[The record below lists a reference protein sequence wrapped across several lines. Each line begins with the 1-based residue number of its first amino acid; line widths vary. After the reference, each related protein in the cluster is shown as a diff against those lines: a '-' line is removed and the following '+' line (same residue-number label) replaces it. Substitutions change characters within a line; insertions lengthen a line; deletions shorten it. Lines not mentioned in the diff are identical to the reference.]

1 MFNAVEPITNR
12 NSTKLM
18 ARTSK
23 HILVIEDDPD
33 IAQALALFLGDEGY
47 NVELATSGESGL
59 AKLTSK
65 FYDLLILDMMLPG
78 IDGLEVCRRLRAQSA
93 YTPIIIVSSRSAE
106 AHRIVGLEM
115 GADDYINKPFSLL
128 ELAARVKALIRRV
141 EALKQ
146 AQAQPDS
153 TAIVTGH
160 LRIDP
165 ATHEVSLEGHALEL
179 TAREFELL
187 YFFAKHPGHIF
198 TRLELLN
205 QVWGYSHDGY
215 EHTVNSTINRLRA
228 KIEADP
234 TNPKHILTV
243 WGVGYKF
250 ADVEA

>member
-1 MFNAVEPITNR
+1 M
-12 NSTKLM
+12 L
-18 ARTSK
+18 RTSK

-33 IAQALALFLGDEGY
+33 IAQALGLFLADEGY
-47 NVELATSGESGL
+47 KVELATSGESGL
-59 AKLTSK
+59 AKLAGK
-65 FYDLLILDMMLPG
+65 AYDLLILDMMLPG
-78 IDGLEVCRRLRAQSA
+78 IDGLEVCRRLRVQPA

-106 AHRIVGLEM
+106 AQRIVGLEM

-141 EALKQ
+141 EVLKQ
-146 AQAQPDS
+146 TQRPSAAS
-153 TAIVTGH
+153 AIVIGE

-165 ATHEVSLEGHALEL
+165 LTHQVSLAGQALEL
-179 TAREFELL
+179 TAREFDLL
-187 YFFAKHPGHIF
+187 YFFAKHPGRIF

-228 KIEADP
+228 KMEADSA
-234 TNPKHILTV
+234 NPKYILTV

-250 ADVEA
+250 ADAEA

>member
-1 MFNAVEPITNR
+1 M
-12 NSTKLM
+12 
-18 ARTSK
+18 
-23 HILVIEDDPD
+23 VIEDDPD
-33 IAQALALFLGDEGY
+33 IAQALELFLADEGY
-47 NVELATSGESGL
+47 KVELATSGESGL
-59 AKLTSK
+59 AKLAVK
-65 FYDLLILDMMLPG
+65 PYDLLILDMMLPG
-78 IDGLEVCRRLRAQSA
+78 IDGLEVCRRLRAQPA

-146 AQAQPDS
+146 AQPSS
-153 TAIVTGH
+153 TALAIVTGC

-165 ATHEVSLEGHALEL
+165 LTHAVSLEGQALEL
-179 TAREFELL
+179 TAREFDLL
-187 YFFAKHPGHIF
+187 YFFAKHPGRIF

-228 KIEADP
+228 KMEADSA
-234 TNPKHILTV
+234 NPKHILTV

-250 ADVEA
+250 ADLAS